1 MNEFEH
7 IENLQNEEW
16 HSMEEGEVLKELA
29 SSKEG
34 LDAQEAAKRLVGY
47 GLNALPLKK
56 PPTIW
61 MILLH
66 QIKNPLI
73 FILIAAAIASMAI
86 GEMTDAFFILVVIA
100 LNSALGT
107 YQEYNAEKSAASLQN
122 LLKIKARVL
131 REGKGIEI
139 PSEELVPGDI
149 VLLESGYKVPADL
162 RLLDT
167 NNLLSDESFL
177 TGESIAAVKTAGILP
192 LSTIVSERENI
203 AYAGSNITSGRGT
216 GVVVGTGIN
225 TEVGKIAENVNKS
238 ESAKPP
244 LVMRMER
251 FTKQVSIL
259 VVGISIL
266 LAIMLR
272 VQGYDA
278 ISIFFFVVALAVSA
292 IPEGLPVALTVALSV
307 AVSRMS
313 KRNVIVRRLPA
324 VESLGS
330 CTVIASDKT
339 GTLTVNQ
346 QTARHIW
353 LENGQ
358 LFNISGQGYNG
369 EGEVTESTGKPL
381 TDEMRKELLKISEL
395 AALANEGSL
404 VHENGEWVY
413 FGDAMDVAFL
423 ALSYKLG
430 WSPEAV
436 KKKNELIGMI
446 PYESERKYSAT
457 FYNHEEA
464 TSVAVKGAV
473 ETVLDYCKLT
483 ESGRE
488 QSGFRRE
495 NIEKQARTMA
505 DQGYRVLA
513 VAGGT
518 VPNFKNKESYEEE
531 DLPDLVFHGL
541 VGFMDPLRSEV
552 IDSVNRCKK
561 AGIKVIMITGDHPGT
576 ALAIARELG
585 ISDKH
590 EHVVTGLMLSES
602 GSPESSQFGEL
613 VSSTHVFA
621 RVSPSQKL
629 EIVESLIQQG
639 EFVAVTG
646 DGVNDAPAM
655 RRANIGVAMGSG
667 TDVAKEISSMIVTDD
682 NFASIVSG
690 VEEGRFAY
698 DNVRKVVYLLIST
711 GAAEVVLFVASVIAG
726 LPMPLLAVQLLWLNL
741 VTNGIQDVAL
751 AFEGGE
757 PGAMQRKPRNP
768 KEKIFN
774 PQMISQ
780 TIIAGLTMGVI
791 AFVFW
796 VYLVE
801 TQMMDETNARN
812 IILLLMV
819 LLQNVHAF
827 NCRSELSSTFLV
839 PLRRNYLLVFGVL
852 LAQGLHILS
861 MHIPFMQHILRV
873 EPITYSEWLTAL
885 ALAVPL
891 LIVMELYKLIYK
903 RLSRV
908 DRGE

>member
-7 IENLQNEEW
+7 IENLQNKEW

-488 QSGFRRE
+488 QSGCRRE

-711 GAAEVVLFVASVIAG
+711 GTAEVVLFVASVIAG